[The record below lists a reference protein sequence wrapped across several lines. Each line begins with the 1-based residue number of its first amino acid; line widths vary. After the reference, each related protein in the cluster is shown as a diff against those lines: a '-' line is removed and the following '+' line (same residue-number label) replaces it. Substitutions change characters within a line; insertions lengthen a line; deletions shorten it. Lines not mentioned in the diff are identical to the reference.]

1 MKLKIYELDNI
12 KDEVLKMTKYYIDQ
26 LPIPEKLKSMLFNE
40 SFFTENP
47 AFYGYYPYLFVT
59 KVSQVKIHKRDLT

>member
-26 LPIPEKLKSMLFNE
+26 LPIP
-40 SFFTENP
+40 FT
-47 AFYGYYPYLFVT
+47 GC
-59 KVSQVKIHKRDLT
+59 LTLSIFLYHLLC